1 MYQNRPFRSHLNNHA
16 IIGLTVVSFLNTTT
30 ELPIALEYLRTALV
44 SPIRINFIPTFIDE
58 ITYYYL
64 YYTHYLVQLLMPL
77 VFIACLPEI

>member
-1 MYQNRPFRSHLNNHA
+1 MKRTLNWQSTRK
-16 IIGLTVVSFLNTTT
+16 LTLQLMSISILYFIFWFPL
-30 ELPIALEYLRTALV
+30 ALV